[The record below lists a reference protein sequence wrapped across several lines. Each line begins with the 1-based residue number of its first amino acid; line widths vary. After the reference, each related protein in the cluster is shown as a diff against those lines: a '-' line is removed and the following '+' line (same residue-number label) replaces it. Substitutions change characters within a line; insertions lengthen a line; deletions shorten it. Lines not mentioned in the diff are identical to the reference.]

1 MSPAPRS
8 APPGSPDRPPAFVRS
23 AAPRDLPAV
32 SALLTRTWHDTYDKL
47 YGSAKVG
54 EITSSW
60 HSVEALQRQL
70 DAPRSEFLVADDGA
84 EIVGMAFA
92 RMTDRETAHL
102 FQLYVDPIAQGT
114 GLGRD
119 VLAELVTCFPEAK
132 RMELEVASG
141 NARAIG
147 FYGHHGF
154 AERERGTENG
164 IETVVLERP
173 LEPYSLDPASLD
185 PNA

>member
-1 MSPAPRS
+1 MSPASVPV
-8 APPGSPDRPPAFVRS
+8 AAFVRS
-23 AAPRDLPAV
+23 ASARDLPAV

-70 DAPRSEFLVADDGA
+70 DAPQSEFLVADDGA

-92 RMTDRETAHL
+92 RMTDAKTAHL
-102 FQLYVDPIAQGT
+102 FQLYVDPIAQGN
-114 GLGRD
+114 GLGREL
-119 VLAELVTCFPEAK
+119 LAELLTCFPKAA
-132 RMELEVASG
+132 RMELEVAG
-141 NARAIG
+141 ANERAIG

-154 AERERGTENG
+154 TEHERGTENG
-164 IETVVLERP
+164 VETVTLERS
-173 LEPYSLDPASLD
+173 LVPYSIDPDSL
-185 PNA
+185 

>member
-1 MSPAPRS
+1 MSPAPIH
-8 APPGSPDRPPAFVRS
+8 AYVRS
-23 AAPRDLPAV
+23 ASKRDLPAV

-60 HSVEALQRQL
+60 HSVEALTRQL
-70 DAPRSEFLVADDGA
+70 EAPRSEFLVADDGA
-84 EIVGMAFA
+84 EIVGMAFS

-102 FQLYVDPIAQGT
+102 FQLYVDPVAQGT

-119 VLAELVTCFPEAK
+119 LLAELVTCFPDAK
-132 RMELEVASG
+132 RMELEVAAG
-141 NARAIG
+141 NERAIG

-154 AERERGTENG
+154 TERERSIENG
-164 IETVVLERP
+164 IETVVLERS
-173 LEPYSLDPASLD
+173 LEPYSLDPGSL
-185 PNA
+185 

>member
-1 MSPAPRS
+1 MSPRPADSNTPRVT
-8 APPGSPDRPPAFVRS
+8 AFVRT
-23 AAPRDLPAV
+23 AAARDLPAV

-47 YGSAKVG
+47 YGSAQVG
-54 EITSSW
+54 KITSSW

-92 RMTDRETAHL
+92 RMTDRATAHL
-102 FQLYVDPIAQGT
+102 FQLYVDPVAQGN

-119 VLAELVTCFPEAK
+119 LLDELMGCFPEAR
-132 RMELEVASG
+132 RMELEVAAG
-141 NARAIG
+141 NERAIG

-154 AERERGTENG
+154 TTRERGAENG
-164 IETVVLERP
+164 IETVVLVRP
-173 LEPYSLDPASLD
+173 IEH
-185 PNA
+185 

>member
-8 APPGSPDRPPAFVRS
+8 GHPVPAFVRS
-23 AAPRDLPAV
+23 ASARDLPAV

-60 HSVEALQRQL
+60 HSVEALTRQL
-70 DAPRSEFLVADDGA
+70 EAPQSEFLVADDGT

-92 RMTDRETAHL
+92 RMTDAETAHL
-102 FQLYVDPIAQGT
+102 FQLYVDPVAQGQ
-114 GLGRD
+114 GLGRN
-119 VLAELVTCFPEAK
+119 LLSELVTCFPNAK
-132 RMELEVASG
+132 RMELEVAG
-141 NARAIG
+141 ANERAIG

-154 AERERGTENG
+154 TERERGTENG
-164 IETVVLERP
+164 IETVTLERA
-173 LEPYSLDPASLD
+173 LDAYSLDPNDLD
-185 PNA
+185 THRH

>member
-1 MSPAPRS
+1 MSSAATATPRPA
-8 APPGSPDRPPAFVRS
+8 AFVRS
-23 AAPRDLPAV
+23 ASARDLPAV
-32 SALLTRTWHDTYDKL
+32 SALLKRTWHDTYDKL

-60 HSVEALQRQL
+60 HSAEALQRQL

-92 RMTDRETAHL
+92 RMTDETTAHL
-102 FQLYVDPIAQGT
+102 FQLYVDPVAQGS
-114 GLGRD
+114 GLGRALLD
-119 VLAELVTCFPEAK
+119 ELLGCFPDAR
-132 RMELEVASG
+132 RMELEVAAG
-141 NARAIG
+141 NERAIG

-164 IETVVLERP
+164 IETVVLER
-173 LEPYSLDPASLD
+173 AV
-185 PNA
+185 